1 MPALA
6 GSGRR
11 SLSQLSVDSVAP
23 VSPAVGSKG
32 DQISRNEKVV
42 LSLKVVLYGE
52 PTKITQ
58 FRKGFPR
65 TIHLVPIPVD
75 STPRMKV

>member
-1 MPALA
+1 MATTTT
-6 GSGRR
+6 
-11 SLSQLSVDSVAP
+11 
-23 VSPAVGSKG
+23 
-32 DQISRNEKVV
+32 SRNQTIRDEEVV
-42 LSLKVVLYGE
+42 AGLKVVFYGK